1 MNSAEF
7 LAVADSVWL
16 LSIFKEVKTSEQWT
30 IAVCVSE
37 VNCKQTWALSSSAM
51 IRLIK

>member
-7 LAVADSVWL
+7 LAVAGSVWL
-16 LSIFKEVKTSEQWT
+16 LSLFKEVKTSEQWT

-37 VNCKQTWALSSSAM
+37 VNCKHTWVPSSTSM